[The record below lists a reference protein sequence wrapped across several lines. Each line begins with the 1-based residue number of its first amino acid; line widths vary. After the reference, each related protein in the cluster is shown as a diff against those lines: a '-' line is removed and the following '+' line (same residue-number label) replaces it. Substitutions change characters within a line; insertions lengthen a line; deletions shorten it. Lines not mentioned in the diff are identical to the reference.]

1 MWPFQGMMLKRHLK
15 GFKESK
21 LEEMSWPQVRDIGN
35 LQQAEYGCATQWGIR
50 VKNRHHSGCEHSVRC
65 FSLGCFRGTF
75 SFLCFQVA
83 AVKMFPVFTRGM
95 PITAESSRKGKD
107 VTFFFPSSSLP
118 EFFHDRYLKL
128 QDPGDLV
135 LRRSGARK
143 SGRRGNGRNY
153 GTFSQ
158 TPHPKWVPLDV

>member
-1 MWPFQGMMLKRHLK
+1 MLKRHLK
-15 GFKESK
+15 GFRESK
-21 LEEMSWPQVRDIGN
+21 LEEMNWPQVRDIEN
-35 LQQAEYGCATQWGIR
+35 LQQVEYGCATQWGIR
-50 VKNRHHSGCEHSVRC
+50 LKNRHHSGCEHSVRC

-83 AVKMFPVFTRGM
+83 AVKMSPVFTRGM
-95 PITAESSRKGKD
+95 PITAESTRKDKD
-107 VTFFFPSSSLP
+107 VTLFFPSSSLP

-143 SGRRGNGRNY
+143 SGRRGNGPLWDFF
-153 GTFSQ
+153 TDTKSQ
-158 TPHPKWVPLDV
+158 MGSLDI